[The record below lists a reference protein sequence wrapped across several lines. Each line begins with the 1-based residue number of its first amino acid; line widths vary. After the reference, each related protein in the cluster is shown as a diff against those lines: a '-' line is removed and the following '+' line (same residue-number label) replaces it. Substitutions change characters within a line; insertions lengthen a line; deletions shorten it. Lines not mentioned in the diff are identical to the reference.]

1 MLAIPGTLMT
11 WCTNSPENSK
21 GGGERCSD
29 GRVEE
34 AKGESMVW
42 DFRRGRQGP
51 WEFAREDKD
60 NWVKGHTI
68 RYTESINIWI
78 LIIPQIML

>member
-1 MLAIPGTLMT
+1 MCVIIQRPKSMLAIPGTLMT

-34 AKGESMVW
+34 AKGESMV
-42 DFRRGRQGP
+42 
-51 WEFAREDKD
+51 
-60 NWVKGHTI
+60 
-68 RYTESINIWI
+68 
-78 LIIPQIML
+78 